1 MNYSLKESSLSE
13 VFRII
18 SINID
23 KVNYLSSTL
32 INSHYNNLEIKQFLS
47 EFEYDLKL
55 IYDILRE
62 YKYSFNNNKS
72 SGLKNI
78 DYLKISDRIKKHLNL
93 NDLEDCIRNNY
104 KDNKNKENKKY
115 SLTINILSDKYF
127 DSKRK
132 TNKKFNKSKSC
143 KSYKKKFSNNI
154 IKNLKMNLKGNYC
167 CTEKRN
173 ENDFS
178 EDKIQTYFT
187 ESSKEKRYKELNN
200 KFRTN
205 IDKNKASFKQLNTL
219 YKYYDEL
226 LKKNN
231 NQIENDNYEYNTIS
245 TNRTNRLDLDNNDN
259 NYNSPFYKTYNI
271 ISSEENK
278 NQSKNIIE
286 KETEDNYNNYRKK
299 NYSYIRDYERNNNYM
314 KEKINKKQIN
324 NEKEIIKK
332 ILSQILQDNN
342 ILNELKKRF
351 GDDVSLKLLEGGFD
365 INEINNIYDFLNKYE
380 NNINKNEKEKNLFR
394 GSKHYYKNYKHDNNN
409 NNNDILLLRGS
420 KRNNN
425 EYHDFYDYE
434 YDNCNHIP
442 FSDEY

>member
-23 KVNYLSSTL
+23 KINYLGSTI
-32 INSHYNNLEIKQFLS
+32 INPHYNNLEIKQFLS

-62 YKYSFNNNKS
+62 YKYSFNNEYNKKNKS
-72 SGLKNI
+72 SGMKNI

-104 KDNKNKENKKY
+104 KDNKNKDNKKY
-115 SLTINILSDKYF
+115 NLTINILSDKYF

-132 TNKKFNKSKSC
+132 MNKKFNKSKSC
-143 KSYKKKFSNNI
+143 KSYKKNYPKNL

-167 CTEKRN
+167 YTEKRN
-173 ENDFS
+173 ENNFN
-178 EDKIQTYFT
+178 EDKTQTYFT
-187 ESSKEKRYKELNN
+187 ESSNEKRYKESNN

-219 YKYYDEL
+219 YNYYDEL

-231 NQIENDNYEYNTIS
+231 NKIENDNCEYDTIS
-245 TNRTNRLDLDNNDN
+245 TNRLDLDNNN
-259 NYNSPFYKTYNI
+259 IKYNSPFYKTYNI
-271 ISSEENK
+271 ISSEENN

-286 KETEDNYNNYRKK
+286 KEIGDNYNNYRKN

-314 KEKINKKQIN
+314 KEKVNKKN
-324 NEKEIIKK
+324 NENSKEIIKK
-332 ILSQILQDNN
+332 ILSQILKDNN
-342 ILNELKKRF
+342 IINELKKRF
-351 GDDVSLKLLEGGFD
+351 GDDVGIKLLEGGFD
-365 INEINNIYDFLNKYE
+365 INEINSIYDFIYEYE

-394 GSKHYYKNYKHDNNN
+394 GSKHYYRNYKHDSNNN
-409 NNNDILLLRGS
+409 NILLLRDS
-420 KRNNN
+420 KRDKNKYYN
-425 EYHDFYDYE
+425 FYDYE